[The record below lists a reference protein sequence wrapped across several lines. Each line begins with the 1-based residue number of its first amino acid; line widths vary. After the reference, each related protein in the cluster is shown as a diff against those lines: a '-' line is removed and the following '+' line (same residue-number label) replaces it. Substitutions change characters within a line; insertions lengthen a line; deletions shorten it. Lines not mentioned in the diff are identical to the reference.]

1 MKIEEEWR
9 DIEGYENLYQISNKG
24 QVKSLGNGQTN
35 SKERI
40 LKTRKNKRGYIQ
52 VNFSKDG
59 KRKMFYV
66 HRLVAEA
73 FIPNPENKPIIN
85 HKSEIKTQNNVENL
99 EWVSYKENSNYGT
112 GKFRTA
118 SKNSKPVQCLD
129 LETNKT
135 TYYASHKEAEI
146 KMNIGY
152 GTISHSLYTSKRP
165 YKNRYIFTEL

>member
-1 MKIEEEWR
+1 MEEEWR
-9 DIEGYENLYQISNKG
+9 DIKGYENLYQVSNKG
-24 QVKSLGNGQTN
+24 RVKSLGNGKSN
-35 SKERI
+35 YSKERL

-59 KRKMFYV
+59 KIKMFYV
-66 HRLVAEA
+66 HRLVAET
-73 FIPNPENKPIIN
+73 FIPNPNNYPVIN
-85 HKSEIKTQNNVENL
+85 HRDETPCNNCVENL
-99 EWVSYKENSNYGT
+99 EWCTQKYNVNYGT

-118 SKNSKPVQCLD
+118 AKNSRPVKCLD

-135 TYYASHKEAEI
+135 TYYDSHKEAEI

-152 GTISHSLYTSKRP
+152 GTISHSLYTCKSP